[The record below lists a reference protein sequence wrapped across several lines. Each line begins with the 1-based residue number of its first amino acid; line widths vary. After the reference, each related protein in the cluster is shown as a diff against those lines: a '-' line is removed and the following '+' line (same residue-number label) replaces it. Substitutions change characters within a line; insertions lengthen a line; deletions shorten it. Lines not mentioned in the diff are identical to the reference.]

1 MILTNKL
8 NRPIGVTILSIIIV
22 ISGVLIVAS
31 GISLISLGAF
41 LSVPMNNADV
51 SLPTTN
57 LFQFISIIIGTIILI
72 IGIIYVLVFYGLI
85 KGKGWS
91 WTITVIV
98 TIINLIIQVF
108 LLIVSTVSAIFII
121 DSVDFL
127 ILFIGLSP
135 MIINTIVSVIILYY
149 FYRPHVKSFFGKD

>member
-8 NRPIGVTILSIIIV
+8 NRPIGVTILSITIV
-22 ISGVLIVAS
+22 ISGVLIIAS

-41 LSVPMNNADV
+41 LSVPLNNADV
-51 SLPTTN
+51 NLPTTN

-72 IGIIYVLVFYGLI
+72 IGIIYVFVFYGLI

-108 LLIVSTVSAIFII
+108 LLIVSTVSAIFVIGN
-121 DSVDFL
+121 VDFF
-127 ILFIGLSP
+127 ILFISLSP

-149 FYRPHVKSFFGKD
+149 FYRSHVKSFFGKD

>member
-8 NRPIGVTILSIIIV
+8 NRPTGVTILSIIIV
-22 ISGVLIVAS
+22 ISGVLIISS

-41 LSVPMNNADV
+41 LSVPLNNTDV
-51 SLPTTN
+51 SLPTTH

-72 IGIIYVLVFYGLI
+72 LGIIYVLVFYGLI

-91 WTITVIV
+91 WTITIIV
-98 TIINLIIQVF
+98 TMINLIIQVF
-108 LLIVSTVSAIFII
+108 LLIVSSVSAVFI
-121 DSVDFL
+121 VDNVDIS

-135 MIINTIVSVIILYY
+135 MIIDTIVSVIILYY
-149 FYRPHVKSFFGKD
+149 FYRPHVKSFFGKE